1 MWIGAVALVGG
12 LAGLRHGWRRQAA
25 DAAGCLAALALAYWQ
40 HPRLATHVQA
50 LWKVPAVPQMTLL
63 YLFAALYGLWH
74 LLVSLYIPGDQRP
87 APTRWMSG
95 LIGAA
100 QAGVLALLAVLFL
113 PHV

>member
-12 LAGLRHGWRRQAA
+12 LAALRRGWRQQVA
-25 DAAGCLAALALAYWQ
+25 DAVGCLAALGVAWWQ
-40 HPRLATHVQA
+40 YPRLLPHIHLVWPTLAI
-50 LWKVPAVPQMTLL
+50 PQVTMV

-74 LLVSLYIPGDQRP
+74 ILVSLYIPDNQRP
-87 APTRWMSG
+87 EPTRWMVG